1 MGWSLPLP
9 GENTMSRIYRCHS
22 RLSADLQG
30 PVVNQKPL
38 HLRQS
43 SIDGACGPHCA
54 LMALQLLGAVER
66 DEFDNIPRA
75 ASKRLTKLWERAAGI
90 YFAGSRPK
98 QLQALLEPFTDTVRS
113 RFIRKLSLEHAAQWL
128 HNDGVCIVGISN
140 SDFSHWVVAVGV
152 SAPDEYQ
159 APDALLILD
168 PDAPPVPMA
177 PWNAVLHV
185 SLNRNKRHRYLSVE
199 GTCKV
204 GIDSVLALSNVT
216 SEETQLDLAD

>member
-1 MGWSLPLP
+1 MP
-9 GENTMSRIYRCHS
+9 GENNTMSRIYRCHS

-30 PVVNQKPL
+30 PVVKQQPL

-43 SIDGACGPHCA
+43 SLDGACGTHCA

-66 DEFDNIPRA
+66 DELEDIPKATNERLIKLWRRA
-75 ASKRLTKLWERAAGI
+75 ADL

-98 QLQALLEPFTDTVRS
+98 ELRALLEPFADTVRS
-113 RFIRKLSLEHAAQWL
+113 RFVRKLPLEHAAQWL
-128 HNDGVCIVGISN
+128 HNDGVCIVGITN
-140 SDFSHWVVAVGV
+140 NDFAHWVVAVGV
-152 SAPDEYQ
+152 SAPDDGQ
-159 APDALLILD
+159 DPDALLILD

-204 GIDSVLALSNVT
+204 VIDSVLALSSVAA
-216 SEETQLDLAD
+216 EDMEVDLAE

>member
-1 MGWSLPLP
+1 
-9 GENTMSRIYRCHS
+9 MSRIYRCHS

-30 PVVNQKPL
+30 PVVNQQPL

-43 SIDGACGPHCA
+43 TIDGACGPHCA

-66 DEFDNIPRA
+66 DELDDIHKA
-75 ASKRLTKLWERAAGI
+75 ASKPLTKLWKRAADV

-98 QLQALLEPFTDTVRS
+98 QLQALLEPFANIVRS
-113 RFIRKLSLEHAAQWL
+113 RFIRKLALEHAVECL
-128 HNDGVCIVGISN
+128 DNDGVCIVGISN
-140 SDFSHWVVAVGV
+140 NDYSHWVVAVGV

-159 APDALLILD
+159 DPDALLILD
-168 PDAPPVPMA
+168 PDAPPVSMA

-204 GIDSVLALSNVT
+204 VIDSVLALT
-216 SEETQLDLAD
+216 SVAAEDMEVDLAE